1 MIHNENRHKQEIFLN
16 VSAYILSFSF
26 QQSGGIMKEL
36 EAKVNEISKVSFLV
50 LSSFRISRIINLA
63 NRPDRMDGPENGFA
77 DDRKLTL
84 NWL

>member
-36 EAKVNEISKVSFLV
+36 EAKVNEISKVSLLV
-50 LSSFRISRIINLA
+50 LSSFCISRIINLA
-63 NRPDRMDGPENGFA
+63 NRPD
-77 DDRKLTL
+77 
-84 NWL
+84 